1 MATAKVR
8 LYGPGRDQVEVRV
21 LLDQGSEASF
31 ITTSLVQLLNLEQR
45 SVHVPV
51 AGIGVSSVDTGRSS
65 AYHRI
70 QSLTYPDY
78 QIDCDAQILPQ
89 TKLLPSRNT
98 KAILPNVPSDLDLA
112 DPAFHVPA
120 GIDLILGVEVYARTL
135 RPGVRGIFPSSVIAQ
150 SIMFGWVLTVLMMS
164 KAIHSTKGSTVLHTC
179 ITTPSDEILIKILRK
194 FWELEEVP
202 TNFAAISPDNQRCET
217 FYVETH
223 SRRTDRRYVIRL
235 PLSSNP
241 PLVANA
247 TRRLAYNSLLSME
260 RRFIANPLLNAAY
273 KNFMQEYEILG
284 HMELVPM
291 VEIDNPR
298 AWYLPHHAVFRSG
311 TSGFKIRVVF
321 DASRAAL
328 PQESLNK
335 YLTKG
340 WSTLARDLTL
350 IVADAFVAD
359 IIKMYRKICVH
370 DDDCDLQRILWRE
383 SHDTPPKAYRLKMV
397 TYGTS

>member
-1 MATAKVR
+1 MAKVR
-8 LYGPGRDQVEVRV
+8 LYGPGRDQTEVRI
-21 LLDQGSEASF
+21 LLDQGSEAFF

-51 AGIGVSSVDTGRSS
+51 AGIGVSSVGTCHSS
-65 AYHRI
+65 AYLRI
-70 QSLTYPDY
+70 QSLIYRDY
-78 QIDCDAQILPQ
+78 KIDCDVLILPRL
-89 TKLLPSRNT
+89 TKLLPSRKT
-98 KAILPNVPSDLDLA
+98 KAILPNVTSDLDLA

-120 GIDLILGVEVYARTL
+120 GIDLILGVEVYAKAL
-135 RPGVRGIFPSSVIAQ
+135 RPGVREIFPSSVIAQ
-150 SIMFGWVLTVLMMS
+150 NTMFGWVMSGLMMS
-164 KAIHSTKGSTVLHTC
+164 KAIYSTKGSTVFHTC
-179 ITTPSDEILIKILRK
+179 VTTPSDENLIEILRK

-202 TNFAAISPDNQRCET
+202 TNFAAISPGNQNCET

-223 SRRTDRRYVIRL
+223 SRRTDGRYVVRL
-235 PLSSNP
+235 PLSSST
-241 PLVANA
+241 PLLANA
-247 TRRLAYNSLLSME
+247 TRHLAYNSLLSME